1 MSQITSNLITYE
13 DFDCCPLCGS
23 KHFSKLPARHECI
36 QSTPISRDEL
46 EQNAIITF
54 VPALCEECGIVFNLH
69 GLSAKSRG
77 ALCNNYK
84 FIKPSTG
91 VGSHNYQTYIDTV
104 KAQIAQLGLN
114 HDAAIV
120 EIGGYDGYL
129 LQVLAQEG
137 YRNLTLIDPSAQ
149 VDAIP
154 PELNIKAECDFFGS
168 KSAERYAEHFDLIA
182 CKDTINMI
190 PPLTDFV
197 EGLVECLKPG
207 GMMVVTSVQPNSM
220 HSLQCS
226 RLGRNAYAYIAHAY
240 GLELIDYFKRPE
252 NSYGVAIF
260 HKPVQKSQAQ
270 PSLTAFHDAAFK
282 TEQEYWRPLLN
293 KTTALPEDALRE
305 LETKVQ
311 TALKS
316 DLPIIVYGT
325 GFAAFQLLDSLSD
338 QSKAQLFAGQ
348 TEGPITKTQRLLL
361 VNSSPE
367 QEGCYFL
374 LPNGQY
380 HEVHYAKTQLP
391 NQHAALLV
399 IGAQNHFF
407 QQEIKEIIASLNCHY
422 DDLFALPC

>member
-1 MSQITSNLITYE
+1 MSQTTSNLITYE

-54 VPALCEECGIVFNLH
+54 VPSLCEECGIVFNLH

-104 KAQIAQLGLN
+104 KAQIAHLGLN

-407 QQEIKEIIASLNCHY
+407 QQEIKEILASLNCRY

>member
-1 MSQITSNLITYE
+1 MSQTTSNLITYE

-104 KAQIAQLGLN
+104 KAQIAHLGLN

-240 GLELIDYFKRPE
+240 GLELIDYFKHPE

-407 QQEIKEIIASLNCHY
+407 QQEIKEILASLNCRY

>member
-311 TALKS
+311 TALQS

-407 QQEIKEIIASLNCHY
+407 QQEIKEILASLNCRY

>member
-1 MSQITSNLITYE
+1 MSQTTSNLITYE

-104 KAQIAQLGLN
+104 KAQIAHLGLN

-407 QQEIKEIIASLNCHY
+407 QQEIKEILASLNCRY

>member
-1 MSQITSNLITYE
+1 MSHTTSNLITYE

-104 KAQIAQLGLN
+104 KAQIAHLGLN

-338 QSKAQLFAGQ
+338 QSKAQLSAGQ

-407 QQEIKEIIASLNCHY
+407 QQEIKEILASLNCRY

>member
-1 MSQITSNLITYE
+1 MSQTTSNLITYE

-54 VPALCEECGIVFNLH
+54 VPSLCEECGIVFNLH

-104 KAQIAQLGLN
+104 KAQIAHLGLN

-311 TALKS
+311 TALQS

-407 QQEIKEIIASLNCHY
+407 QQEIKEILASLNCRY

>member
-1 MSQITSNLITYE
+1 MSQTTSNMITYE

-46 EQNAIITF
+46 EQNAIISF

-104 KAQIAQLGLN
+104 KAQIAHLGLN

-197 EGLVECLKPG
+197 EGLVKCLKPG

-220 HSLQCS
+220 HSLQCT

-240 GLELIDYFKRPE
+240 GLELVDYFKRPE

-260 HKPVQKSQAQ
+260 HKPTAPKAPTKSE
-270 PSLTAFHDAAFK
+270 FHDAAFAA
-282 TEQEYWRPLLN
+282 EQEYWRPLLN
-293 KTTALPEDALRE
+293 KTTTLPEDALRE

-311 TALKS
+311 TALKG

-338 QSKAQLFAGQ
+338 QSKALLFAGQ

-407 QQEIKEIIASLNCHY
+407 QQEIKEILDSLNCHY

>member
-1 MSQITSNLITYE
+1 MSQTTSNLITYE

-104 KAQIAQLGLN
+104 KAQIAHLGLN

-325 GFAAFQLLDSLSD
+325 GFAAFQLLESLSD

-407 QQEIKEIIASLNCHY
+407 QQEIKEILASLNCRY

>member
-1 MSQITSNLITYE
+1 MSQTSSNLITYE

-46 EQNAIITF
+46 EQNAIISF

-104 KAQIAQLGLN
+104 KAQITQLGLN

-154 PELNIKAECDFFGS
+154 PELGIKAECDFFGS

-197 EGLVECLKPG
+197 EGLVKCLKPG

-220 HSLQCS
+220 HSLQCT

-240 GLELIDYFKRPE
+240 GLELVDYFKRPE

-260 HKPVQKSQAQ
+260 HKP
-270 PSLTAFHDAAFK
+270 TAPKAPTNSEFHDAAFAA
-282 TEQEYWRPLLN
+282 EQEYWRPLLN

-407 QQEIKEIIASLNCHY
+407 QQEIKEILASLNCRY

>member
-1 MSQITSNLITYE
+1 MSQTTSNLITYE

-104 KAQIAQLGLN
+104 KAQIAHLGLN

-293 KTTALPEDALRE
+293 KTTALPEDALRK

-407 QQEIKEIIASLNCHY
+407 QQEIKEILASLNCRY

>member
-1 MSQITSNLITYE
+1 MSQTTSNLITYE

-46 EQNAIITF
+46 EQNAIIIF

-104 KAQIAQLGLN
+104 KAQIAHLGLN

-311 TALKS
+311 TALQS

-407 QQEIKEIIASLNCHY
+407 QQEIKEILASLNCRY

>member
-1 MSQITSNLITYE
+1 MSQTSSNLITYE

-36 QSTPISRDEL
+36 QSTPIARDEL

-54 VPALCEECGIVFNLH
+54 VPALCEECGIVFNLR

-104 KAQIAQLGLN
+104 KAQIATLGLD

-137 YRNLTLIDPSAQ
+137 YRDLTLIDPSAQ
-149 VDAIP
+149 VDVIP
-154 PELNIKAECDFFGS
+154 PELKIKAECDFFGS
-168 KSAERYAEHFDLIA
+168 KSAERYAEHFDVIA

-197 EGLVECLKPG
+197 EGLVACLKPG

-220 HSLQCS
+220 HSLQCT

-240 GLELIDYFKRPE
+240 GLELVDYFKRPE

-260 HKPVQKSQAQ
+260 HKPTEPQA
-270 PSLTAFHDAAFK
+270 PTHAEFHDEAFK

-293 KTTALPEDALRE
+293 KTTALPEDALSE

-311 TALKS
+311 AALHR

-325 GFAAFQLLDSLSD
+325 GFAAFQLLDNLSD
-338 QSKAQLFAGQ
+338 QTKAQLFAGQ

-380 HEVHYAKTQLP
+380 HEVHYAKSALP
-391 NQHAALLV
+391 ELHAALLI

-407 QQEIKEIIASLNCHY
+407 QQEIKEILASLNCRY

>member
-1 MSQITSNLITYE
+1 MSKTTSNLITYE

-77 ALCNNYK
+77 TLCNNYK

-154 PELNIKAECDFFGS
+154 PEIGIKAECDFFGS

-220 HSLQCS
+220 HSLQCT

-240 GLELIDYFKRPE
+240 GLELVDYFKRPE

-260 HKPVQKSQAQ
+260 HKP
-270 PSLTAFHDAAFK
+270 TAPKAPTNSEFHDAAFAA
-282 TEQEYWRPLLN
+282 EQEYWRPLLN

-311 TALKS
+311 TALKG

-338 QSKAQLFAGQ
+338 QSKALLFAGQ

-407 QQEIKEIIASLNCHY
+407 QQEIKEILASLNCRY

>member
-1 MSQITSNLITYE
+1 MSQTTSNLITYE

-104 KAQIAQLGLN
+104 KAQIAHLGLN

-407 QQEIKEIIASLNCHY
+407 QKEIKEILASLNCRY

>member
-1 MSQITSNLITYE
+1 MSKTTSNLITYE

-77 ALCNNYK
+77 TLCNNYK

-104 KAQIAQLGLN
+104 KAQIAHLGLN

-197 EGLVECLKPG
+197 EGLVKCLKPG

-220 HSLQCS
+220 HSLQCT

-240 GLELIDYFKRPE
+240 GLELVDYFKRPE

-260 HKPVQKSQAQ
+260 HKPTAPKAPTKSE
-270 PSLTAFHDAAFK
+270 FHDAAFAA
-282 TEQEYWRPLLN
+282 EQEYWRPLLN
-293 KTTALPEDALRE
+293 KTTTLPEDALRE

-311 TALKS
+311 TALKG

-338 QSKAQLFAGQ
+338 QSKALLFAGQ

-407 QQEIKEIIASLNCHY
+407 QQEIKEILDSLNCHY

>member
-104 KAQIAQLGLN
+104 KAQIAHLGLN

-311 TALKS
+311 TALQS

-407 QQEIKEIIASLNCHY
+407 QQEIKEILASLNCRY

>member
-1 MSQITSNLITYE
+1 MSQTTSNLITYE
-13 DFDCCPLCGS
+13 DFDCCPLCG
-23 KHFSKLPARHECI
+23 I
-36 QSTPISRDEL
+36 
-46 EQNAIITF
+46 F

-104 KAQIAQLGLN
+104 KAQIAHLGLN

-407 QQEIKEIIASLNCHY
+407 QQEIKEILASLNCRY

>member
-1 MSQITSNLITYE
+1 
-13 DFDCCPLCGS
+13 
-23 KHFSKLPARHECI
+23 
-36 QSTPISRDEL
+36 
-46 EQNAIITF
+46 
-54 VPALCEECGIVFNLH
+54 
-69 GLSAKSRG
+69 
-77 ALCNNYK
+77 
-84 FIKPSTG
+84 
-91 VGSHNYQTYIDTV
+91 
-104 KAQIAQLGLN
+104 
-114 HDAAIV
+114 
-120 EIGGYDGYL
+120 
-129 LQVLAQEG
+129 
-137 YRNLTLIDPSAQ
+137 
-149 VDAIP
+149 
-154 PELNIKAECDFFGS
+154 
-168 KSAERYAEHFDLIA
+168 
-182 CKDTINMI
+182 MI

-220 HSLQCS
+220 HSLQCT
-226 RLGRNAYAYIAHAY
+226 RLGRNAYAYIAHAD
-240 GLELIDYFKRPE
+240 GLELVDYFKRPE

-260 HKPVQKSQAQ
+260 HKP
-270 PSLTAFHDAAFK
+270 TAPKAPTNSEFHDAAFAA
-282 TEQEYWRPLLN
+282 EQEYWRPLLN

-311 TALKS
+311 TALKG

-338 QSKAQLFAGQ
+338 QSKALLFAGQ

-407 QQEIKEIIASLNCHY
+407 QQEIKEILASLNCRY

>member
-1 MSQITSNLITYE
+1 MSQTTSNLITYE

-104 KAQIAQLGLN
+104 KAQIAHLGLN

-399 IGAQNHFF
+399 IGAQNPFF
-407 QQEIKEIIASLNCHY
+407 QQEIKEILASLNCRY